1 MYLIDAWFNMKNIG
15 APIYYPYNQI
25 LGLNGLQAYFNFC
38 SFDSLMIILN
48 FKRVSRIK
56 PNTYLDFKAIS
67 KLTMVYYHRNMIR
80 ITIRLT
86 IFYLFLFFMMKNLG
100 YLRGNESPPQTKHS

>member
-1 MYLIDAWFNMKNIG
+1 MYLKDAWYNIKNIG
-15 APIYYPYNQI
+15 APIYSPYNQI

-56 PNTYLDFKAIS
+56 PETYLDFKAIS

-86 IFYLFLFFMMKNLG
+86 ILFYFYFFL
-100 YLRGNESPPQTKHS
+100 